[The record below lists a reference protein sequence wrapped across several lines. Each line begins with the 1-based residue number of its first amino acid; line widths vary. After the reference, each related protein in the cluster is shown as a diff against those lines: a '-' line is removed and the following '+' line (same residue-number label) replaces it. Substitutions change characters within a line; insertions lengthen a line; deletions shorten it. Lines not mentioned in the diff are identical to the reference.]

1 LTFTDPQASVFTSH
15 PLSRFSYYFVIVRLM
30 PTFTDLRGSDPI
42 RLVQQMAVVEPFYS
56 GVAYSIG
63 ALLENH
69 KIFERVI
76 GYIFQSQSPKCLGR
90 NQRDPSLRWTLMM
103 NLCTKAIRSR
113 DCPTPPPPIH
123 NSSPTASASPAA
135 PDQSPPWIF
144 HCSVPRSQTQ
154 LHVLLP
160 PAVRGRG

>member
-1 LTFTDPQASVFTSH
+1 MLAEAGDMGVDSAHANPWSYKLLTFTDPQASVFTSH

-90 NQRDPSLRWTLMM
+90 NQRDPDR
-103 NLCTKAIRSR
+103 
-113 DCPTPPPPIH
+113 
-123 NSSPTASASPAA
+123 
-135 PDQSPPWIF
+135 
-144 HCSVPRSQTQ
+144 
-154 LHVLLP
+154 
-160 PAVRGRG
+160 